1 VAYLLIT
8 VSHVNIKTN
17 KQILWTIITF
27 LRLKN
32 MALEIT
38 LTVKVKV
45 AVARRSDI
53 YLEFIVAGSSYQE
66 IRQGCEQFVSDY
78 VSFHGIRGVQRVEF
92 MYGDK
97 DSLIVKPIENLGTS
111 L

>member
-1 VAYLLIT
+1 
-8 VSHVNIKTN
+8 
-17 KQILWTIITF
+17 
-27 LRLKN
+27 
-32 MALEIT
+32 MAFEIT

-53 YLEFIVAGSSYQE
+53 YLEFIGAGSSYQE

-78 VSFHGIRGVQRVEF
+78 IAFHGIKGVQRVEF

-97 DSLIVKPIENLGTS
+97 DNLIINTIENLDKS
-111 L
+111 V